1 MKPVMVATWNFG
13 VKAVLKGMEILLSGG
28 SALDAIEAGIKVV
41 EDDLEVL
48 SVGLGGL
55 PNIEGEVELD
65 ASIMDGETLRCGS
78 VGALKDIR
86 HPISVAR
93 KVMELT
99 PHALLVG
106 EGALKFA
113 LRCGF
118 KREHFWKPGSREKWE
133 ETLENIRKGK
143 YEAESFYGRVW
154 KAVHGLW
161 KETVSAVALD
171 TKGCMAAG
179 NSTTGLFMKMSGRVG
194 DSAII
199 GAGLYVDNRVG
210 GAVTT
215 GTGEIAINYCLSKR
229 VCDLMVSGLSPGEA
243 CERAI
248 AETLYRRNFE
258 GGIAVLALNNKGEV
272 GAAHSL
278 REFVYAYQDGSM
290 EKPELRKVERFSG
303 Y

>member
-13 VKAVLKGMEILLSGG
+13 VKAVSKGMDILLSGG
-28 SALDAIEAGIKVV
+28 SALDAVEEGIKVV

-55 PNIEGEVELD
+55 PNVEGEVELD
-65 ASIMDGETLRCGS
+65 ASIMDGGTLRCGA

-99 PHALLVG
+99 PHVLLVG

-118 KREHFWKPGSREKWE
+118 KRERFWKPGSRERWE
-133 ETLENIRKGK
+133 EMLENLRKGK
-143 YEAESFYGRVW
+143 YEVESFYGRVW
-154 KAVHGLW
+154 KAVGGLW

-171 TKGCMAAG
+171 AKGCMAAG
-179 NSTTGLFMKMSGRVG
+179 NSTTGLFMKMPGRVG
-194 DSAII
+194 DSAVI

-215 GTGEIAINYCLSKR
+215 GTGEVAINYCLSKR
-229 VCDLMVSGLSPGEA
+229 VCDLMASGLNPKEA
-243 CERAI
+243 CEKAI
-248 AETLYRRNFE
+248 AETLYRRNFD

-278 REFVYAYQDGSM
+278 KEFVYAYQDGGM

-303 Y
+303 C

>member
-1 MKPVMVATWNFG
+1 MVATWDFG
-13 VKAVLKGMEILLSGG
+13 VKAVSKGMEVLLSGG
-28 SALDAIEAGIKVV
+28 SALDAVEEGIKVV
-41 EDDLEVL
+41 EEDLEVL

-55 PNIEGEVELD
+55 PNVEGEVELD

-78 VGALKDIR
+78 VGALKHIR

-93 KVMELT
+93 RVMELT
-99 PHALLVG
+99 PHVLLVG

-118 KREHFWKPGSREKWE
+118 KRESFWKPGSREKWKEVLEKLKKGGYE
-133 ETLENIRKGK
+133 EGG
-143 YEAESFYGRVW
+143 FYDRVW
-154 KAVHGLW
+154 KAVCGLW

-171 TKGCMAAG
+171 TKGNMAAG
-179 NSTTGLFMKMSGRVG
+179 NSTTGLFMKMPGRVG

-215 GTGEIAINYCLSKR
+215 GTGEVAINYCLSKR
-229 VCDLMVSGLSPGEA
+229 VCDLMASGFSPEEA
-243 CERAI
+243 CENAI
-248 AETLYRRNFE
+248 SETLYRRNFE
-258 GGIAVLALNNKGEV
+258 GGIAVLALNNRGEV

-278 REFVYAYQDGSM
+278 KEFVYAYQNGDM
-290 EKPELRKVERFSG
+290 EKPNLVKVERIRG
-303 Y
+303 LE